1 MPKSRMKMTE
11 LLYWTTKSVL
21 VALSLSALPFG
32 IKAAELYRYRVDD
45 NELVF
50 SVADDPKQEAIADD
64 NVRVSKAMQAADSKS
79 ILEIQVLAD
88 TWAARILSDS
98 SNSGPRTLKREIY
111 FPKSAITRVSK
122 PVVHWLID
130 YPNAKGDGQTYHAVI
145 LPDGTIVEPHWTR
158 LRASS

>member
-1 MPKSRMKMTE
+1 MKMTE

-21 VALSLSALPFG
+21 VLSLSALPFG

-88 TWAARILSDS
+88 TWAARYYRIPVIVGKGL
-98 SNSGPRTLKREIY
+98 LKGQSIV
-111 FPKSAITRVSK
+111 PKSFITCVPK
-122 PVVHWLID
+122 PLVHWLID
-130 YPNAKGDGQTYHAVI
+130 YPNANGDGQTYHAI
-145 LPDGTIVEPHWTR
+145 LLPNGTIVEPQVVDLQKST
-158 LRASS
+158 

>member
-21 VALSLSALPFG
+21 VAISLSALPFG

-88 TWAARILSDS
+88 AWAARYYRIPVIVGQGLL
-98 SNSGPRTLKREIY
+98 NGKFIV
-111 FPKSAITRVSK
+111 PKSAITCVSK